1 MHNSYATADD
11 SYTGVSSL
19 FKVPKRSHAVST
31 SLEVSKKS
39 YYDRI
44 PTQNVKFERFVQLIF
59 KSKFSSADI

>member
-11 SYTGVSSL
+11 SYAGASSH

-44 PTQNVKFERFVQLIF
+44 PT
-59 KSKFSSADI
+59 

>member
-1 MHNSYATADD
+1 MHNSYATADE

-44 PTQNVKFERFVQLIF
+44 PT
-59 KSKFSSADI
+59 